1 MGKLNKKLTLYFFLL
16 MFFIVYGLAAMFP
29 HCVKIKARSS
39 WKLKKAGKL
48 IAAGHTGTL
57 FSVPRNIMER
67 GLMRVRIEFDAI
79 DCISFFCI

>member
-1 MGKLNKKLTLYFFLL
+1 
-16 MFFIVYGLAAMFP
+16 MFP

-48 IAAGHTGTL
+48 IAAVHTGTL

-67 GLMRVRIEFDAI
+67 GLGTDRLLPPKVGGGGGRGGGFGGVGVQ
-79 DCISFFCI
+79 F